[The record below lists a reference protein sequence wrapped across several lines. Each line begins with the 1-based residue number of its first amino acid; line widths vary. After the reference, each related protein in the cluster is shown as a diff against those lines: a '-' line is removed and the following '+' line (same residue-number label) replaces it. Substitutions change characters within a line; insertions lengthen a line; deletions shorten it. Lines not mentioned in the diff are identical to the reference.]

1 MKARDVRAHGG
12 APACSALTPSPSP
25 TAWER
30 GACIAYFGVLK
41 RQLQQ
46 RRKLSRPHSTI
57 PLSRLRE
64 RGTQGV
70 RAIISVFALVFQHAP
85 PPNLPRGR
93 GRSRGSLLARGEGWG
108 GGYAQIS
115 LQRHLPIARAEFTI
129 APLLQVPPASR
140 GEPRKGSVP
149 PHFARG
155 TRARVRFPQLA
166 GGTLRRGSSIPL
178 FLQTCPRDWYRAR
191 RG

>member
-1 MKARDVRAHGG
+1 M
-12 APACSALTPSPSP
+12 PACSALTPSPSP

-57 PLSRLRE
+57 PLYHRRE

-70 RAIISVFALVFQHAP
+70 RAIISVFALVCQHAP

-93 GRSRGSLLARGEGWG
+93 GRSRGSLPARGEGWG

-115 LQRHLPIARAEFTI
+115 LQRHLLTARPEFI
-129 APLLQVPPASR
+129 NYPPSCRFPPLREGNHAARPFGSPCGQ
-140 GEPRKGSVP
+140 GEP
-149 PHFARG
+149 
-155 TRARVRFPQLA
+155 
-166 GGTLRRGSSIPL
+166 
-178 FLQTCPRDWYRAR
+178 
-191 RG
+191 